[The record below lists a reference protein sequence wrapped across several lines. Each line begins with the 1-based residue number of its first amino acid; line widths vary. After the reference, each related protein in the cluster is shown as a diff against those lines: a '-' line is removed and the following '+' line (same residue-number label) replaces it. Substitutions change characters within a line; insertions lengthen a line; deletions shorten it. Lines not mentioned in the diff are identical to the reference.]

1 MTEKVAGVLRGAGES
16 IPPPED
22 LGALVE
28 RVLEE
33 AADVLFRVGSPLGPV
48 FVAAGSRG
56 VTCVGRAGGEEAFV
70 RRYRE
75 RFGRLLVPAG
85 ERERGFAE
93 RLSAALAGRR
103 VEVPL
108 DLERMTPFQRRVMRV
123 VRGIPRGEVRP
134 YGWVAR
140 EAGSPGASRAV
151 GNVMA
156 RNPVPLLVPC
166 HRVVRGDGTPGD
178 YGFSPREKVRLL
190 REEGV
195 PLEELSGSPYT
206 ATPTTGVFCHT
217 TCRHARRIRPEN
229 RLPFRSPAEALQAG
243 FRPCRACRPAA
254 V

>member
-1 MTEKVAGVLRGAGES
+1 MTEAVGFELREAGRGISPGR
-16 IPPPED
+16 D
-22 LGALVE
+22 LDSLVE
-28 RVLEE
+28 RVLE
-33 AADVLFRVGSPLGPV
+33 AGADVFFRIDSPLGPV
-48 FVAAGSRG
+48 FVAVGSRG
-56 VTCVGRAGGEEAFV
+56 VTRVDRAGSEEEFC

-75 RFGRLLVPAG
+75 RFGRLLAPAG
-85 ERERGFAE
+85 KRDLDLAE
-93 RLSAALAGRR
+93 RLAAALAGRR

-108 DLERMTPFQRRVMRV
+108 DLERMTPFQRRVMSV

-166 HRVVRGDGTPGD
+166 HRVVRNDGTPGN

-206 ATPTTGVFCHT
+206 ATPNTGVFCHT

-229 RLPFRSPAEALQAG
+229 RLAFRSPADALRAG
-243 FRPCRACRPAA
+243 FRPCRVCRPAA

>member
-1 MTEKVAGVLRGAGES
+1 MSKMAGNTLREAGEGIS
-16 IPPPED
+16 PGRD
-22 LGALVE
+22 LGPLVE

-33 AADVLFRVGSPLGPV
+33 GADVFFRVDSPLGPV

-56 VTCVGRAGGEEAFV
+56 VTCVDRAGIPEDFV

-85 ERERGFAE
+85 EREGGFVRRVA
-93 RLSAALAGRR
+93 AALAGRR

-166 HRVVRGDGTPGD
+166 HRVVRNDGTPGN
-178 YGFSPREKVRLL
+178 YGFSPQEKVRLL

-195 PLEELSGSPYT
+195 PLEELSGSPYA
-206 ATPTTGVFCHT
+206 ATPTTGVFCHA
-217 TCRHARRIRPEN
+217 TCRHARRVQPEN
-229 RLPFRSPAEALQAG
+229 RIPFRSPADALDAG
-243 FRPCRACRPAA
+243 FRPCRVCRPAA

>member
-1 MTEKVAGVLRGAGES
+1 METVAGVLRGAGES
-16 IPPPED
+16 IPLPED
-22 LGALVE
+22 LGSLVG

-33 AADVLFRVGSPLGPV
+33 GADVFFRLSSPLGPV
-48 FVAAGSRG
+48 FVAVGRRG
-56 VTCVGRAGGEEAFV
+56 VTCVDRVGSEEEFC
-70 RRYRE
+70 RRYRG
-75 RFGRLLVPAG
+75 RFGRLLMPAG
-85 ERERGFAE
+85 KRDLDLAG
-93 RLSAALAGRR
+93 RLAAALAGRQ

-156 RNPVPLLVPC
+156 RNPLPLLVPC
-166 HRVVRGDGTPGD
+166 HRVVRNDGTPGN

-217 TCRHARRIRPEN
+217 TCRHARRIQPEN
-229 RLPFRSPAEALQAG
+229 RLAFRSPADALRAG
-243 FRPCRACRPAA
+243 FRPCRVCRPVA